1 MIISLIFRYENYCC
15 NLRRQWPIK
24 GVWLKIRYII
34 ENVIIVS
41 LNTRLCV
48 GAIWQ
53 YPDLPLISCHGLAGR
68 VQASGWMWVMKVF
81 SSEMSVALLSFYFFV
96 RTKGRDHRGGRAVH
110 GYSCSLSR
118 ENFRFS
124 LRPSAPT
131 WQGFHK
137 LSSTSKPQ
145 LVVLMISPTHLPNY
159 PVKSADRP
167 GCSQSTP
174 NCTLNV
180 EHEWRT
186 WGEVQPER
194 VLVKGTA
201 EDCLWALP
209 RRVAVVEALM

>member
-1 MIISLIFRYENYCC
+1 MLVPSGSTQICPWLAAMDWLVRCRHQDGCGSWRYSP
-15 NLRRQWPIK
+15 LRWVWPYYH
-24 GVWLKIRYII
+24 L
-34 ENVIIVS
+34 
-41 LNTRLCV
+41 
-48 GAIWQ
+48 
-53 YPDLPLISCHGLAGR
+53 
-68 VQASGWMWVMKVF
+68 
-81 SSEMSVALLSFYFFV
+81 FFHKK
-96 RTKGRDHRGGRAVH
+96 KGRDHRGGRAVH
-110 GYSCSLSR
+110 GYSCCLSR
-118 ENFRFS
+118 ENFHFS

-159 PVKSADRP
+159 PVKSAHRP

-174 NCTLNV
+174 NCTFSV

-186 WGEVQPER
+186 WGEVQPEC

-209 RRVAVVEALM
+209 RRVAVV

>member
-1 MIISLIFRYENYCC
+1 MTHKRC
-15 NLRRQWPIK
+15 
-24 GVWLKIRYII
+24 VI
-34 ENVIIVS
+34 ENQTYNWKCDHCFFKYPFMCWCHLAVPRSALDWLPWTGWSGAGIRMDVGHEGILLWDERGLIIV
-41 LNTRLCV
+41 
-48 GAIWQ
+48 
-53 YPDLPLISCHGLAGR
+53 
-68 VQASGWMWVMKVF
+68 
-81 SSEMSVALLSFYFFV
+81 YFFM

-110 GYSCSLSR
+110 GYSCCLSR
-118 ENFRFS
+118 RNFRFS

-145 LVVLMISPTHLPNY
+145 LVVLMISSTHLPNY
-159 PVKSADRP
+159 PVKFAHRP

-174 NCTLNV
+174 NCTFSV

-186 WGEVQPER
+186 WGEVQPEC

-209 RRVAVVEALM
+209 RRVAVV